1 MKRFDYNTDGADIYR
16 NSFAIIRAESDLGR
30 FSAEEE
36 PVAVR
41 MIHAAGQTDLVDDI
55 VFAPGAVAAAREALR
70 AGAPIFTDVNMVAS
84 GITRRRLPANNEVL
98 CTLNEPGV
106 AELAQQLGTTRTA
119 AAVELWRPRLE
130 GALVA
135 IGNAPTA
142 LFHLL
147 NGINSGEFG
156 MPAAI
161 VAMPVGFVGAA
172 ESKQATIDSA
182 AANEHLR
189 YLTVTGRRGGSAIT
203 CAAVNAIATA
213 QEILS

>member
-84 GITRRRLPANNEVL
+84 GITRRRLPADNEVL